1 MGYFGALDI
10 SASGLTA
17 QRLRMD
23 AISQNIAN
31 VSTTHTA
38 NGGPYR
44 RKVALFEERTLPP
57 DAFDSHLHSQ
67 MNDSYHNNAFH
78 NGSYNNGSYIN
89 SKYSNGS
96 YHGGYYQDGYNSV
109 GIGVRV
115 ARIFEDSA
123 PFKKVYEPGHPDAD
137 ADGYVELPN
146 VDVVTE
152 MINMISASRSYE
164 ANVTSLNATKSMAMK
179 ALEIGR

>member
-23 AISQNIAN
+23 TISQNIAN
-31 VSTTHTA
+31 VNTTHTA

-44 RKVALFEERTLPP
+44 RKVTLFEERVTPAL
-57 DAFDSHLHSQ
+57 F
-67 MNDSYHNNAFH
+67 
-78 NGSYNNGSYIN
+78 NGYLRSAMKGDNLGF
-89 SKYSNGS
+89 
-96 YHGGYYQDGYNSV
+96 
-109 GIGVRV
+109 GVRV

-137 ADGYVELPN
+137 ADGYVDLPN

-164 ANVTSLNATKSMAMK
+164 ANVTSINATKALANK